1 MSFLTVW
8 LLDILWT
15 ALEIFIETI
24 NRPQH
29 CYESAYEVGLPSYTG
44 GCQYSFDKQVDR
56 QNIVLKI
63 DSDDYPMKSDLHGLK
78 CAGLAGPGLTVCNIE
93 HTPTTEPP
101 HRLQGRAGPD
111 RVRYGAYADNG
122 TPHCLCLTLVTCE
135 QPPAGRW

>member
-1 MSFLTVW
+1 MCRVIFQG
-8 LLDILWT
+8 LD
-15 ALEIFIETI
+15 E
-24 NRPQH
+24 H
-29 CYESAYEVGLPSYTG
+29 GESAYEVVLPSYTG
-44 GCQYSFDKQVDR
+44 GCQYSFDKQT
-56 QNIVLKI
+56 IVLK
-63 DSDDYPMKSDLHGLK
+63 MDLHGLK
-78 CAGLAGPGLTVCNIE
+78 CAGLAGPGLTVCNTE